1 MNHYEAKQEAR
12 RERLL
17 ARAEKLDRISAARFK
32 AASAEVAGIPFGQ
45 PILVGH
51 HSERR
56 HRAALAKH
64 DSHMRKAIEAE
75 KAAARARG
83 AAESVGSAGISSDDP
98 DAPDKLREK
107 LAKLEATQATMV
119 AANKAVREARKW
131 KVEADYKDPT
141 GQGHTI
147 RVAKGN
153 GKANV
158 WGHYMP
164 GEEALAESAKKA
176 AMVSEFKGLGLS
188 EATILKVCTVPAWG
202 SHYCAF
208 EGFQLSNNNANIKRV
223 KDRIAH
229 LERAATREH
238 KEVAVGNT
246 GIKLVQNVE
255 ENRLQIIFPGKPDA
269 DVRAK
274 LKASGF
280 RWSPTSG
287 AWQRHLGNSAIW
299 AAEAILKDLR
309 GPA

>member
-17 ARAEKLDRISAARFK
+17 RRAEKLDRISAARFK

-64 DSHMRKAIEAE
+64 DNHMRKAIEAE

-98 DAPDKLREK
+98 DAIDKLREK
-107 LAKLEATQATMV
+107 LADLEATQAKMK
-119 AANKAVREARKW
+119 AANAALRKGDDAALKAMGFSEKYIAEL
-131 KVEADYKDPT
+131 KVP
-141 GQGHTI
+141 QW
-147 RVAKGN
+147 GN
-153 GKANV
+153 GR
-158 WGHYMP
+158 GP
-164 GEEALAESAKKA
+164 
-176 AMVSEFKGLGLS
+176 
-188 EATILKVCTVPAWG
+188 I
-202 SHYCAF
+202 
-208 EGFQLSNNNANIKRV
+208 GFPPYALSNNNANIKRV